1 MFFAIIRCILFV
13 LEYQYM
19 KGISMKRLFIILFS
33 LLFILA
39 TPNFASNVLQEE
51 DAELIRIVINSPLGR
66 LTKHQLAIKQDYDF
80 YQKGDKNTLYGKL
93 LEVEEKYNAPY
104 DMIEKINYKYILKTK
119 AMYMYLVDT
128 PFTKAYTEKFYK
140 DFEKKTFNVPDREY
154 QYLDKDVRL
163 LIAAIG
169 VYR

>member
-1 MFFAIIRCILFV
+1 M

-33 LLFILA
+33 LLFILV

-66 LTKHQLAIKQDYDF
+66 LTKHQLAIKQDYEF

>member
-1 MFFAIIRCILFV
+1 M
-13 LEYQYM
+13 
-19 KGISMKRLFIILFS
+19 
-33 LLFILA
+33 
-39 TPNFASNVLQEE
+39 
-51 DAELIRIVINSPLGR
+51 
-66 LTKHQLAIKQDYDF
+66 
-80 YQKGDKNTLYGKL
+80 
-93 LEVEEKYNAPY
+93 EVEEKYNAPY

-140 DFEKKTFNVPDREY
+140 DFEKKSFNVPDREY